1 MRNKKLALPVL
12 LGAMAAA
19 ACATSGS
26 KKASVDNSYIAR
38 LPQASLAQV
47 DEARMDVM
55 QAGDEVT
62 RAENM
67 VTDAK
72 NSLDAAKAETKV
84 VEQQQKAAEAR
95 LEASQERNDIPA
107 AEIAQQ
113 ELSDLDRKEQVAQA
127 QIDAANS
134 RVELA
139 RKELDLAQKEQDL
152 SQAEL
157 ERTKY
162 QALVAANS
170 PDAKEYDASEFD
182 QVVQNNQNQVAD
194 AQRQVQ
200 AQRAAYMQKR
210 MAWREAEQRY
220 QAGARPPPG

>member
-1 MRNKKLALPVL
+1 MRNGKLALPVL

-19 ACATSGS
+19 ACATTGS
-26 KKASVDNSYIAR
+26 EKASVDNSYVAR
-38 LPQASLAQV
+38 LPQASLTQV
-47 DEARMDVM
+47 DDARMDVL
-55 QAGDEVT
+55 QAEDEVT
-62 RAENM
+62 RAKNM

-72 NSLDAAKAETKV
+72 NSLDAAKAEMKV

-95 LEASQERNDIPA
+95 LEAAQERNDIPA
-107 AEIAQQ
+107 TETAQQ

-127 QIDAANS
+127 QTDAANS
-134 RVELA
+134 RRDLA
-139 RKELDLAQKEQDL
+139 RNELELAQKEQDL

-162 QALVAANS
+162 QALKAANS
-170 PDAKEYDASEFD
+170 PDAKKYDASKFD
-182 QVVQNNQNQVAD
+182 DAVQKNQNEVAD

-200 AQRAAYMQKR
+200 AQRAAYIQKR

-220 QAGARPPPG
+220 EAAARPPPG